1 MLIEKLIQVIRSGGT
16 EAHDAALALGLL
28 IEREKV
34 NRPNPAD
41 DGGIREILGDELAN
55 RRLSQMELNTAVD
68 ELIHYIDETLEPD
81 SMAVW
86 ALTKSYEPRI
96 LPHLMALLDRVIND
110 TTQEN
115 LTYQTLLGIINI
127 GIPSSYKDLSLAEI
141 RKASE
146 HGHGQVRETATRY
159 LENYSQI

>member
-1 MLIEKLIQVIRSGGT
+1 MLVEKLLQTIRSGGT
-16 EAHDAALALGLL
+16 EAHEAALALGLL

-34 NRPNPAD
+34 NRPNSGD
-41 DGGIREILGDELAN
+41 DGGIREILGDKLAN
-55 RRLSQMELNTAVD
+55 QRLSQMELNTAVD
-68 ELIHYIDETLEPD
+68 ELIRYIDETTKPH

-96 LPHLMALLDRVIND
+96 LPHLIAILDRVVND

-127 GIPSSYKDLSLAEI
+127 GISSSYKDVSLAAI
-141 RKASE
+141 RKAAE
-146 HGHGQVRETATRY
+146 HGHGQVMETATQY
-159 LENYSQI
+159 LENV